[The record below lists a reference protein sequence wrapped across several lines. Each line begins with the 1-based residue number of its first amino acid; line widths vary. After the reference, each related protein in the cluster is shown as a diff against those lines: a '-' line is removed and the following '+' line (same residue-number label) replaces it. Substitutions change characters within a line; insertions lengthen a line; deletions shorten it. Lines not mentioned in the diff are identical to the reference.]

1 MHEIYVI
8 NLGFDV
14 TPWYSGEY
22 EDHVTGDV
30 AQAFQQYIMLTH
42 DTRILVH
49 ENMSD
54 AIFAMADFWLSRSFY
69 DATHDSYYIFGKNLL
84 RHLLQ

>member
-1 MHEIYVI
+1 LHVFYATNV
-8 NLGFDV
+8 GFDV

-42 DTRILVH
+42 DTRILLH

-54 AIFAMADFWLSRSFY
+54 AIFAMADFWISRSSY
-69 DATHDSYYIFGKNLL
+69 DVMHDTYNIFGKHLL
-84 RHLLQ
+84 RHLFD